1 MQERP
6 QETSKAYMTPEE
18 VSRVHREDFYGALRK
33 NDLEELSQIYSDDYM
48 LVRPDGSAFTK
59 AQILGDLRAHAMSFN
74 SIELTNERIR
84 IYGPVGVLTGDSAIT
99 AVRDG
104 KESTSAFRLV
114 AIYHQQGD
122 RIQLVHF
129 QSSPLP

>member
-18 VSRVHREDFYGALRK
+18 VSRVQREDFYGALRK

-59 AQILGDLRAHAMSFN
+59 AQILDDLKVHAMSFN
-74 SIELTNERIR
+74 
-84 IYGPVGVLTGDSAIT
+84 
-99 AVRDG
+99 
-104 KESTSAFRLV
+104 
-114 AIYHQQGD
+114 
-122 RIQLVHF
+122 
-129 QSSPLP
+129 